1 MKKLC
6 TILFSIFLLLIL
18 SSCGRDILTKD
29 TIEDGFTHRVDFE
42 NKLKEY
48 SNGMIEIEDSNIEY
62 RDKENDRIYKVDWK
76 EFEIYSKI
84 GKSDWLSN
92 SYTITTE
99 KLVFE
104 DKTANEQYRKLMEII
119 IRIADPKL
127 TIEEVNKLIDS
138 GVDLNEV
145 KDGRGFYYQLKV
157 GQDPVNNIDFTIVPK
172 GGW

>member
-29 TIEDGFTHRVDFE
+29 TIEDGFTHRLDFE
-42 NKLKEY
+42 NKLKE
-48 SNGMIEIEDSNIEY
+48 
-62 RDKENDRIYKVDWK
+62 NDRIYKADWK
-76 EFEIYSKI
+76 GFGIYSKM

-92 SYTITTE
+92 SYSITTE

-127 TIEEVNKLIDS
+127 NIEEVNKLIDS
-138 GVDLNEV
+138 GADLNEV

-172 GGW
+172 GG